1 MTDGRRLRLHGTWS
15 TVKLAGNET
24 GGRLAVLEEELPE
37 GPGPPLH
44 SHPQDETYVLLDGEA
59 TIWVDAD
66 PAADIGLR
74 RGAGA
79 VVFVPGGVPHTYR
92 VESPL
97 LRLLVLSTPA
107 GLEDYV
113 LALGGPDAEAPEPSR
128 ERMAAVARELGVI
141 IHGPPPSSAAEEK
154 PAASGLDT
162 RGDGNLRT
170 EGFAAPADR
179 GRCVP

>member
-1 MTDGRRLRLHGTWS
+1 MTDGRRLWLHGTWS

-44 SHPQDETYVLLDGEA
+44 SHPQDETYVLLDGDA
-59 TIWVDAD
+59 TFWIDAD
-66 PAADIGLR
+66 PAEERGLR
-74 RGAGA
+74 CGAGA
-79 VVFVPGGVPHTYR
+79 VVFVPGGIWHTYR

-113 LALGGPDAEAPEPSR
+113 LALGTPDAQAPEPSR
-128 ERMAAVARELGVI
+128 RRLAAVARELGVV
-141 IHGPPPSSAAEEK
+141 IHGPPPAAT
-154 PAASGLDT
+154 AAG
-162 RGDGNLRT
+162 
-170 EGFAAPADR
+170 A
-179 GRCVP
+179 